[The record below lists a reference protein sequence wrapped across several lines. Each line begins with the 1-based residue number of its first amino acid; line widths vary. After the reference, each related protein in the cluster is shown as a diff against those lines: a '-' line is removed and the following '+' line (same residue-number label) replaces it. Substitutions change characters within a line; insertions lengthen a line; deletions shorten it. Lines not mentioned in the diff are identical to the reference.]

1 MVNMLPQLIALCLAS
16 TLIPSGA
23 IMYNAADSMIKENHY
38 QAVNPQNSDPL
49 EDLMVVDEFKNKY
62 LFGAYLSDPLVD
74 NFDVIATL
82 EYGYTID
89 GAYNL
94 YIYVFNQSGVENDYN
109 FAFSGN
115 RIEIFNESTGS
126 YEHAPIKYVSI
137 SSDKKFIKYRLDVLE
152 QDYTR
157 DDGARQYGIV
167 GIEIASIKNSQ
178 NLTWQLHDYEVG
190 HSWVWTGFESNLQV
204 DYASDFDYLSLDV
217 NVGAYQTG
225 SSDYSDYAKN
235 NLYYA
240 YFSVPQT
247 FAGEEY
253 SLYSVHADYY
263 DFDLSKKFAAV
274 IDEHDYE
281 FYYDLWNQYAAD
293 DSNLDAEERTVV
305 QNYYD
310 EENGYKNFIARYF
323 FYPYYDNVDYKHF
336 EYQVNDFPKIIKSFS
351 EEPYSADPQ
360 PAPYFIN
367 IDSVDETVPFSRV
380 DQYLDIDKAE
390 QFSGQLRED
399 VYRNIH
405 YTSDK
410 NPINDAT
417 YVDWDL
423 LSYGDTH
430 NDWEKWWSKNF
441 HGTDVSLSSVRDI
454 PCIEKIGVDVLTN
467 SDITNEEKY
476 YVDNADLGPLKAYY
490 ALASAEIKNT
500 YMFRFNANIY
510 ESRDLYWY
518 YVPSLGRNHAGYI
531 VTKYNVAIDFD
542 IIDLTFINDYEELLQ
557 IPVVADPHNV
567 GSDLTPPNPNTPPWW
582 IYLLITILI
591 LVAAIWLI
599 SKLSPMITAA
609 NTASTSYETK
619 KLNRSISKSNKTKS
633 TKTKSSSSKSRRK

>member
-1 MVNMLPQLIALCLAS
+1 MLFKILTISLISILM
-16 TLIPSGA
+16 PSSSVV
-23 IMYNAADSMIKENHY
+23 YQAADSMIKENHFS
-38 QAVNPQNSDPL
+38 AVNPQNSDPL
-49 EDLMVVDEFKNKY
+49 DDLLVIDEFKNNY
-62 LFGAYLSDPLVD
+62 LFGSYLSNPALDD
-74 NFDVIATL
+74 FDVIATL
-82 EYGYTID
+82 EYGYSPLET
-89 GAYNL
+89 YNL
-94 YIYVFNQSGVENDYN
+94 YLYVFNQSGVENDYN

-115 RIEIFNESTGS
+115 RIEIFNESNGS

-137 SSDKKFIKYRLDVLE
+137 SSDKKFIKYRLDVLN

-157 DDGARQYGIV
+157 VDGARQYGIV
-167 GIEIASIKNSQ
+167 GIEIASIKNSE
-178 NLTWQLHDYEVG
+178 NNTWELHDYEVG
-190 HSWVWTGFESNLQV
+190 HSWVYTGMNDELQV
-204 DYASDFDYLSLDV
+204 DYASDFDYLQLDV
-217 NVGAYQTG
+217 NAGCYQTG
-225 SSDYSDYAKN
+225 SSSYSPSAKN
-235 NLYYA
+235 NLFYA

-293 DSNLDAEERTVV
+293 DGDLDADERTAVKY
-305 QNYYD
+305 YYD
-310 EENGYKNFIARYF
+310 EENGDKNFIARYF
-323 FYPYYDNVDYKHF
+323 FYPYYDNDDYKYF
-336 EYQVNDFPKIIKSFS
+336 GYEVNHPTEPVQKIINSFGQD
-351 EEPYSADPQ
+351 PYSVDPQ

-380 DQYLDIDKAE
+380 EQYLDIDKAE

-399 VYRNIH
+399 VYRDIH

-430 NDWEKWWSKNF
+430 NDWDNFWSRLSGVDVDEASLKN
-441 HGTDVSLSSVRDI
+441 V
-454 PCIEKIGVDVLTN
+454 PCIEKVNADVLTN
-467 SDITNEEKY
+467 LDSENESQYLVESEDLTALKNY
-476 YVDNADLGPLKAYY
+476 YT
-490 ALASAEIKNT
+490 AEQILLNDT
-500 YMFRFNANIY
+500 YIFRFNANIY

-518 YVPSLGRNHAGYI
+518 YFAPFGRNHAGYI

-542 IIDLTFINDYEELLQ
+542 VIDLTFINDYEELLQ

-567 GSDLTPPNPNTPPWW
+567 GSDLTPPPSGYDFSWLFMLIGT
-582 IYLLITILI
+582 ILLIILI
-591 LVAAIWLI
+591 IWI
-599 SKLSPMITAA
+599 IGKLSGLLSF
-609 NTASTSYETK
+609 TASANNSRQIHSLK
-619 KLNRSISKSNKTKS
+619 KEIRRSNSSNIKKRY
-633 TKTKSSSSKSRRK
+633 KRKR